1 LIFWIRPKK
10 ESAKYRSFTERT
22 TISGGFEIRDFTK
35 NFSEWTVIMNVKEK
49 TSNMKSNRLIPLL
62 KQFIKDNSIALF
74 RKVD

>member
-35 NFSEWTVIMNVKEK
+35 NFSEWTAINQNIGE
-49 TSNMKSNRLIPLL
+49 
-62 KQFIKDNSIALF
+62 
-74 RKVD
+74 